1 MAIWWVSR
9 SESLEREVRIFCLSS
24 TIARWEEMEED
35 LVVWFVG
42 FVGFVL
48 DLGSWEDIVFCF
60 VCLFWEW
67 ILF

>member
-42 FVGFVL
+42 FVGFVF

-67 ILF
+67 I